1 MEKHQSK
8 NQFIY
13 GIHPVIEALREGKTI
28 EKIFLQKE
36 LKKEGVSEIFRLAK
50 ESEAPLQMVPEEK
63 LNRLVRGA
71 HQGVVAIVSSVSY
84 ISWEDVV
91 AHTFEKGE
99 TPLLLMCDRVTD
111 VRNMGAM
118 ARTAYAGGVQAM
130 IVPQT
135 ETAAIT
141 PDAIKSS
148 AGALQKIN
156 LCREKNLSKVIDEM
170 KLHGIQSVAADMRA
184 TKYVY
189 EVDLKLPT
197 VIIMGSEGE
206 GIDKN
211 IIRKTVELVKLPMMG
226 DLDSYNVSVAAGMM
240 IYEALRQRM

>member
-1 MEKHQSK
+1 MINKPSQR

-13 GIHPVIEALREGKTI
+13 GIHPVIEALRDGKTI
-28 EKIFLQKE
+28 EKIFLEKG
-36 LKKEGVSEIFRLAK
+36 LKKEGVSEIFRLVK
-50 ESEAPLQMVPEEK
+50 ESGAPLQMVPEEK
-63 LNRLVRGA
+63 LDRLVKGV
-71 HQGVVAIVSSVSY
+71 HQGVVAIISSVDY
-84 ISWEDVV
+84 LSWQDVV

-111 VRNMGAM
+111 VRNMGAI

-156 LCREKNLSKVIDEM
+156 LCREKNLPKVLDEM
-170 KLHGIQSVAADMRA
+170 KLHGIQTVTADMRE
-184 TKYVY
+184 TKFVY
-189 EVDLKLPT
+189 GDLKLPT
-197 VIIMGSEGE
+197 LVHCLA
-206 GIDKN
+206 
-211 IIRKTVELVKLPMMG
+211 RKG
-226 DLDSYNVSVAAGMM
+226 GH
-240 IYEALRQRM
+240 